1 MASSN
6 SSQKK
11 HFQRLCPICSNVISV
26 RRHFCNC
33 GHSFIDAKRKEDL
46 EREEKYKEM
55 GQRAAKHQN
64 LCRSFKAIKRS
75 VWDGSAWRR
84 FLPLCPALSAAGR
97 VPLDVFLL
105 RLPNFI
111 QVSKLQGGG
120 YQVAVI
126 YFKVSNK
133 NTTKGMLPGS
143 GLSTKHV
150 EKLTTFFYLAYMQ
163 DNESDVNKSQNND
176 IDIQE
181 DINISEAKE
190 KNGEQEV
197 KLKKT
202 KKKRRLS
209 EDSTIKVHTQQNVN
223 QVQYSAIE
231 GSNQNRKIS
240 EAKDK
245 NVEQE
250 DKSLKEMKKQRL
262 SQDTT
267 DTAHQCL
274 LTAEASNLIRGPK
287 EHILEGSKMSI
298 EDEMG

>member
-75 VWDGSAWRR
+75 
-84 FLPLCPALSAAGR
+84 
-97 VPLDVFLL
+97 
-105 RLPNFI
+105 
-111 QVSKLQGGG
+111 VSKLQGGG